1 MAPNQLDDYNAKFN
15 LLTKLAGWERDGQ
28 GTMRLWRQG
37 LVKPLLD
44 AILSQQAR
52 PDTLDEWQELANE
65 EQGRWL
71 EKCHKLDRHPSRKMD
86 KAQLLKALNNR
97 RRQNPQNDDRM
108 DVNLASVEDPE
119 RAKLRAEGKCFIC
132 QQKGH
137 RAYRCPKRQGRKPNP
152 LEESAK
158 IHEVK
163 VIDEAKE
170 DVRGDICKNMKQLS
184 KEERY
189 DLLAKLVDED
199 F

>member
-1 MAPNQLDDYNAKFN
+1 
-15 LLTKLAGWERDGQ
+15 
-28 GTMRLWRQG
+28 MRLWRQG

-44 AILSQQAR
+44 AILSQRTR

-71 EKCHKLDRHPSRKMD
+71 EKRHELDRHPSKKMD
-86 KAQLLKALNNR
+86 KAQLLKALNNKR
-97 RRQNPQNDDRM
+97 CQYPQNDDKM
-108 DVNLASVEDPE
+108 DVDLASVEDPE
-119 RAKLRAEGKCFIC
+119 KAKLRAEGRCFIC

-137 RAYRCPKRQGRKPNP
+137 RAHRCPKRQGRRQNQP
-152 LEESAK
+152 EETTK
-158 IHEVK
+158 IREVK
-163 VIDEAKE
+163 IVDEAKE
-170 DVRGDICKNMKQLS
+170 DVCGDICKNMKQLS